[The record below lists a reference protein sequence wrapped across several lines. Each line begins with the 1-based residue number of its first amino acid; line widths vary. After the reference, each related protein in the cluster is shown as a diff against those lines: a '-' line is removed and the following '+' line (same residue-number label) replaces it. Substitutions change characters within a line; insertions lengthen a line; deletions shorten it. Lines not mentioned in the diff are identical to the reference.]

1 MPSFD
6 VVSEI
11 DMHEVS
17 NALDQSRREVKT
29 RYDFKNTNAQIDFK
43 DNVVLLSASSEF
55 HVSQMLDV
63 IYLKMAK
70 RKIDIKCFEENDVE
84 MVGMTARQKI
94 SLRQGVDKDNA
105 RKIVKLIKDSKLKVQ
120 SAIQGDQ
127 VRVTGKKRDD
137 LQNVMNMLREA
148 KLDLAL
154 QYTNFRD

>member
-1 MPSFD
+1 LPSFD

>member
-6 VVSEI
+6 VVSEV

-17 NALDQSRREVKT
+17 NALDQSRREVNT
-29 RYDFKNTNAQIDFK
+29 RYDFKNTKAEIDFK
-43 DNVVLLSASSEF
+43 DSIVSLSATSEF

-63 IYLKMAK
+63 VYMKMAK

-84 MVGMTARQKI
+84 MVGMIARQKI

-105 RKIVKLIKDSKLKVQ
+105 RKIVKLIKESKLKVQ
-120 SAIQGDQ
+120 SAIQGEQ
-127 VRVTGKKRDD
+127 VRVTAKKRDD
-137 LQNVMNMLREA
+137 LQSVMAMLREA

>member
-6 VVSEI
+6 VVSEV

-17 NALDQSRREVKT
+17 NALDQSRREVNT
-29 RYDFKNTNAQIDFK
+29 RYDFKNTKAEIEFK
-43 DNVVLLSASSEF
+43 DSIVTLSATSEF
-55 HVSQMLDV
+55 NVSQMLDV
-63 IYLKMAK
+63 VYMKMAK

-84 MVGMTARQKI
+84 MIGMIARQKI

-127 VRVTGKKRDD
+127 VRVTAKKRDD
-137 LQNVMNMLREA
+137 LQNVMAMLREA

>member
-6 VVSEI
+6 VVSEV
-11 DMHEVS
+11 DMHEVT

-29 RYDFKNTNAQIDFK
+29 RFDFKNTNAEIEYK
-43 DNVVLLSASSEF
+43 DSIINLSATSEF
-55 HVSQMLDV
+55 HVSQMLDIV
-63 IYLKMAK
+63 YQKMAR
-70 RKIDIKCFEENDVE
+70 RKIDIKCFEELDVE

-105 RKIVKLIKDSKLKVQ
+105 RKIVKIIKDSKLKVQ

>member
-6 VVSEI
+6 VVSEV

-17 NALDQSRREVKT
+17 NALDQSRREVNT
-29 RYDFKNTNAQIDFK
+29 RYDFKNTKAEIEFK
-43 DNVVLLSASSEF
+43 DSVVNLSTREF

-63 IYLKMAK
+63 VYMKMAK

-84 MVGMTARQKI
+84 MVGMIARQKI

-120 SAIQGDQ
+120 SAIQGEQ
-127 VRVTGKKRDD
+127 VRVTAKKRDD
-137 LQNVMNMLREA
+137 LQNVMAMLREA